1 MTLTIVKEW
10 RKWEGGGEGARLLS
24 SSVQIDIPSFYSLT
38 IRSPTNKMS
47 SIFKYINGLERNIG
61 KDTILS

>member
-1 MTLTIVKEW
+1 M
-10 RKWEGGGEGARLLS
+10 RGGGGGRLLLP
-24 SSVQIDIPSFYSLT
+24 SVQIDFPSFYSLT